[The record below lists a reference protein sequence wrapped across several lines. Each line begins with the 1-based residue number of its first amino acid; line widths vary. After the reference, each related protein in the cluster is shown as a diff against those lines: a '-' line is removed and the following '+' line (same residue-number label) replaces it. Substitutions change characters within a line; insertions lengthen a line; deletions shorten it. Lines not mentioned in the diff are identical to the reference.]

1 MKDEAAFTAR
11 KNVNY
16 SGVNLYQAMIKNEK
30 ISLRFNDIGKTIHVE
45 LNTLHS
51 PRTVKAL
58 LDNLPI
64 KVKIYRWGDELYTE
78 KTPIVAHEE
87 NAKPIVN
94 VLDVAYWPEGS
105 AICLFFGP
113 TPISKSPD
121 EILPY
126 SPVNIVGK
134 IISHGDILD
143 EIKVET
149 TVVIEAE
156 QGSQNT
162 DIGKY

>member
-1 MKDEAAFTAR
+1 
-11 KNVNY
+11 
-16 SGVNLYQAMIKNEK
+16 MIKNKK
-30 ISLRFNDIGKTIHVE
+30 ISLRFNDIEKVVHVE
-45 LNTLHS
+45 LDASHS
-51 PRTVKAL
+51 PKTVQAL

-78 KTPIVAHEE
+78 KTPIGAYEE
-87 NAKPIVN
+87 NAKSIVN
-94 VLDVAYWPEGS
+94 VLDVAYWPEGG

-134 IISHGDILD
+134 VISEDDILD
-143 EIKVET
+143 EIKNET
-149 TVVIEAE
+149 TVTIEAE
-156 QGSQNT
+156 QDSQSLHRH
-162 DIGKY
+162 